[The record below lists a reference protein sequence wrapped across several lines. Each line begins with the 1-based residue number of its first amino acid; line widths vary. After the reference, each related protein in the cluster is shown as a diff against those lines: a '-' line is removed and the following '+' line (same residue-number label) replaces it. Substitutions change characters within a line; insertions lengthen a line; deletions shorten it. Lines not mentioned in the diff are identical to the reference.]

1 MSSLHDLLMER
12 KMLSVTM
19 MILGATKLTSH
30 SNFSIHYAIQ
40 DFEVPHATYHMGP
53 YKYMQFL
60 VEIVIGPN
68 CNNFWAFEFATY
80 VVAFILEHPRHMFDG
95 GCLSVHINVSD
106 PKWHKTA
113 PHVFCPPFLFKFF
126 CQKFQFQ

>member
-1 MSSLHDLLMER
+1 
-12 KMLSVTM
+12 MLSVTM

-68 CNNFWAFEFATY
+68 CNNLLHMWWPLFWSTLDI
-80 VVAFILEHPRHMFDG
+80 V
-95 GCLSVHINVSD
+95 
-106 PKWHKTA
+106 
-113 PHVFCPPFLFKFF
+113 
-126 CQKFQFQ
+126 